1 MSTDN
6 IETVGAIV
14 WDELFLTLA
23 GRANVDLRPFVQ
35 HIKIYENIAQHCLF
49 VELAIKD
56 SINIIGR
63 LNLDGKNT
71 VTMKLRSPFLGDDD
85 AYHKTFGVFSISDRL
100 VENDRT
106 QYFIL
111 NLISLEGLKD
121 LSTRFSKR
129 FTGSTEAVAAQVF
142 TDTIGEPRYRDFDGN
157 FSGKSRLTIL
167 GAPHK
172 TNNFSFNA
180 NNWSAFETMDFISK
194 NSEPGDYNGKSIMP
208 NGLFFE
214 TRTGF
219 IMGSFMELILQYKE
233 RNILYDE
240 YSYVPVSDIAFMDD
254 TKRTTSGS
262 YSYSSPF
269 ISQKYCTATRVDMK
283 DYFNELDNQITG
295 YYGSTTIGIDMI
307 SRLNYQMIFDYTN
320 NLSGSNLRGKI
331 NKSYDDF
338 AHLADER
345 PTSTNPIFS
354 PAAVTTVKIASSN
367 LYEDSTFGYDINH
380 FERLTYRNTAVAEIK
395 RLSIK
400 IEVPGKT
407 DVEVGKLIKFNYPS
421 VGDKTKGMDRDDIF
435 DPKIS
440 GIYAIAGI
448 VHNITQENHTMTLE
462 IVRDSFGEE

>member
-6 IETVGAIV
+6 IETVGAVV

-23 GRANVDLRPFVQ
+23 GRATVDLRPFVQ
-35 HIKIYENIAQHCLF
+35 HIKIYENIGQHCLF

-56 SINIIGR
+56 STNIIGK
-63 LNLDGKNT
+63 LDLDGTNT
-71 VTMKLRSPFLGDDD
+71 VTLKVRSPFLNDDD
-85 AYHKTFGVFSISDRL
+85 AIHKTFSVFSISDRL
-100 VENDRT
+100 IEDDRK

-111 NLISLEGLKD
+111 NLISLEGMKD

-129 FTGSTEAVAAQVF
+129 LTGSTEAIAAQVF
-142 TDTIGEPRYRDFDGN
+142 NDTIAEPRYRDTDGG
-157 FSGKSRLTIL
+157 FSEPSTLTIL
-167 GAPHK
+167 GTPHK

-214 TRTGF
+214 TRTKF
-219 IMGSFMELILQYKE
+219 VMGSFMELILKYKE
-233 RNILYDE
+233 SAMLYDE
-240 YSYVPVSDIAFMDD
+240 YSYVPVGDIPFMND
-254 TKRTTSGS
+254 TERTTSGS
-262 YSYSSPF
+262 YNYTSPF
-269 ISQKYCTATRVDMK
+269 ISQKYCTASRVDMK
-283 DYFNELDNQITG
+283 NYFNELHNQVSG

-307 SRLNYQMIFDYTN
+307 NRLNYQMVFDYTD
-320 NLSGSNLRGKI
+320 NLAGNSRGKI
-331 NKSYDDF
+331 NKSYNDF

-367 LYEDSTFGYDINH
+367 LYEDSDFGYDINH

-395 RLSIK
+395 RLSLK

-421 VGDKTKGMDRDDIF
+421 VGDKTKGMPREELF

-448 VHNITQENHTMTLE
+448 VHNITQDKHTMTLE